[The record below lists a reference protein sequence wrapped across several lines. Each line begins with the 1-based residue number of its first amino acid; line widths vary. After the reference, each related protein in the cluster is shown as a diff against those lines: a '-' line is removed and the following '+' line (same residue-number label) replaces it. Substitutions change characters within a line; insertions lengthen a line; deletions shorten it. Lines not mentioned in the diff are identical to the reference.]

1 MQPLISERRSGE
13 QREVG
18 ARSSATTWVLRFL
31 AVAGVHGL
39 AVLALWL
46 LSDWRPFN
54 SQEPLMIELMS
65 SSAEASHEV
74 FTDSP
79 EAAAEPSFTP
89 PVISSQ
95 APPTAQAEA
104 AAQLPATVALK
115 PFEVEQEQAIPSL
128 SLSLSPTLPDHPLG
142 EPAAVKDKTETVNPN
157 RPIPEARAAPT
168 PPPAKP
174 SPAPL
179 QPTALAAAPM
189 VAPDVGPRATSS
201 PKPPYPLTAFKAKQE
216 GRVVLELE
224 VLEDGT
230 VGQVRLAKSSDFDSL
245 DASALATVK
254 KWKYSPAQKNG
265 QIVKQWIRVSI
276 LFEVKAR

>member
-1 MQPLISERRSGE
+1 MQPLMSDRRSYE
-13 QREVG
+13 QREVE
-18 ARSSATTWVLRFL
+18 ARSSTTTWVLRFL

-46 LSDWRPFN
+46 WSDWRPLS
-54 SQEPLMIELMS
+54 SQDPLMIELVS
-65 SSAEASHEV
+65 SGAEVSH
-74 FTDSP
+74 
-79 EAAAEPSFTP
+79 
-89 PVISSQ
+89 
-95 APPTAQAEA
+95 EA
-104 AAQLPATVALK
+104 AAQSPATVAHK

-128 SLSLSPTLPDHPLG
+128 SPSLSPTLPELNLG
-142 EPAAVKDKTETVNPN
+142 EPTAVNEKTETVNPD
-157 RPIPEARAAPT
+157 RLIPEAHAAPT
-168 PPPAKP
+168 PKPGKP

-254 KWKYSPAQKNG
+254 KWKYSPAQKSG